1 MRLEEQNNENEFST
15 APPPSNKKHMK
26 LIINSRQFVTKRNVF
41 PKLIKTHSLSS
52 APKLAGK
59 LLFRQ
64 NNVGFDIYICKLL
77 AMFTKCCEHLP
88 QIRTQIG
95 FDGHDAVLSFCNAF
109 FFTTRYRN
117 LYGRVRDS
125 PFRLDLGFGNFKL
138 TLKKCVCIWKIWVR
152 IIKRN
157 KQCSDH
163 IRGSMW
169 NLSAEC
175 NCSGGRR
182 AKKLPFAWR
191 AVTKDWGGNLSRD
204 LFLGTITLMLIPIYC
219 EKCTLCAP

>member
-1 MRLEEQNNENEFST
+1 MRMSSLLR
-15 APPPSNKKHMK
+15 PPPSNKKHMK

-77 AMFTKCCEHLP
+77 TMFTKCCERLP

-95 FDGHDAVLSFCNAF
+95 FGGHDAVLSFCNAF

-125 PFRLDLGFGNFKL
+125 PFRLDRRFGNFKL

-163 IRGSMW
+163 IRGSM
-169 NLSAEC
+169 
-175 NCSGGRR
+175 
-182 AKKLPFAWR
+182 
-191 AVTKDWGGNLSRD
+191 
-204 LFLGTITLMLIPIYC
+204 
-219 EKCTLCAP
+219 